1 MILFSDEK
9 MIDANGQ
16 INRQND
22 HIYAASKNEAN
33 NDMGLELIKKFS
45 NNGVL

>member
-1 MILFSDEK
+1 

-33 NDMGLELIKKFS
+33 NDMGLDLMKKCFEPL
-45 NNGVL
+45 GMDF